1 RYLWGELNS
10 IWDNVYSNMRD
21 VQNIIAQSEANGE
34 NNYKGVALVMKSWMF
49 SLATDAYGD
58 VPYSQAIQAKE
69 GQNYP
74 AYDPQEQIYDGILA
88 DLKEAGGLLGSSSE
102 LVAGDIIFSGDVTKW
117 KKLANSLRIR
127 ALMRISRKRDV
138 SADLKA
144 ILDDPAANPVF
155 ESV

>member
-1 RYLWGELNS
+1 
-10 IWDNVYSNMRD
+10 
-21 VQNIIAQSEANGE
+21 
-34 NNYKGVALVMKSWMF
+34 
-49 SLATDAYGD
+49 
-58 VPYSQAIQAKE
+58 
-69 GQNYP
+69 
-74 AYDPQEQIYDGILA
+74 QEQIYDGILA

-155 ESV
+155 ESVADNAVYTYKSTSPDQFPLHTSRTGSFNEFRASK